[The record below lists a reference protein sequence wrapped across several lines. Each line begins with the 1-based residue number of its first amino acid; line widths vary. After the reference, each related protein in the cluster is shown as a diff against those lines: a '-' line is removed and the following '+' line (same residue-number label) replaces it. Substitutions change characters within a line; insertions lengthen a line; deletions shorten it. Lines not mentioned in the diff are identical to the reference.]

1 MIRIKIEG
9 KNIADLWSL
18 ACVRAITKLPTNN
31 MEVKVRTK
39 FGSCNRNIIGYAY
52 IGDTIEVESEQSET
66 CKIINKTDD
75 IRAGLMQ

>member
-9 KNIADLWSL
+9 KNIADIWSL

-39 FGSCNRNIIGYAY
+39 WGSCDYYVIAYAY
-52 IGDTIEVESEQSET
+52 IGDTIEVESEQSEEG
-66 CKIINKTDD
+66 KIIN
-75 IRAGLMQ
+75 QEP